1 MGSFAM
7 IRSMTGFGEVQRE
20 APDGVIGVQIRT
32 VNHRHFHTHFRL
44 PVGAERYES
53 NIAQI
58 IREQIS
64 RGSVHF
70 RLTYQRGAAEEVT
83 VPVDHER
90 VRAYLAA
97 LQEIQ
102 ARHGIEGRVDLSLF
116 ARLSDIFSPP
126 PEEIE
131 HLPLEEVALAT
142 REALTLVVAVR
153 EEEGKAL
160 AADLLGL
167 LGEIGAALQA
177 IELRAPQ
184 RLIEERDR
192 LRVAVAEL
200 TQDVELD
207 EERLAREVAFL
218 AERWDIHEETVRL
231 RSHLEQFAQL
241 IEAGEAAPVGK
252 RLAFWVQEMHRE
264 ANTIGSKG
272 NDSEVA
278 KRVVD
283 IKTAIERLREQVENV
298 E

>member
-1 MGSFAM
+1 M
-7 IRSMTGFGEVQRE
+7 IRSMTGFGELQR
-20 APDGVIGVQIRT
+20 DGPQGLIGVQIRT

-44 PVGAERYES
+44 PPGAERYEP
-53 NIAQI
+53 NLAQI

-70 RLTYQRGAAEEVT
+70 RLTYQRGPAGEAA

-97 LQEIQ
+97 LQQIQ
-102 ARHGIEGRVDLSLF
+102 ERHGVEGSVDLSLL
-116 ARLSDIFSPP
+116 ARLSDVFAPP
-126 PEEIE
+126 PEDIE
-131 HLPLEEVALAT
+131 HLPLDEVALAT

-160 AADLLGL
+160 AADLLESL
-167 LGEIGAALQA
+167 AELDAALEA

-184 RLIEERDR
+184 RLVEEHDR
-192 LRVAVAEL
+192 LRAAVAEL
-200 TQDVELD
+200 TQGVEVD
-207 EERLAREVAFL
+207 EERLAREIAFL
-218 AERWDIHEETVRL
+218 AERWDIHEEIVRL
-231 RSHLEQFAQL
+231 RSHLEQFRQL
-241 IEAGEAAPVGK
+241 IESEGAEPVGK

-272 NDSEVA
+272 NDAEVS
-278 KRVVD
+278 KSVVD

>member
-1 MGSFAM
+1 M

-20 APDGVIGVQIRT
+20 APEGLIGVQVRT

-44 PVGAERYES
+44 PSGAERYES
-53 NIAQI
+53 NLAQI

-70 RLTYQRGAAEEVT
+70 RLTYQRGAAGVDA
-83 VPVDHER
+83 VPVDHQR

-102 ARHGIEGRVDLSLF
+102 ERHGIEGRIDLSLL
-116 ARLSDIFSPP
+116 ARLSDVFTPP
-126 PEEIE
+126 PEDIE
-131 HLPLEEVALAT
+131 HLPLDEVALAT
-142 REALTLVVAVR
+142 REALALVVAVR

-160 AADLLGL
+160 AADLLGS
-167 LGEIGAALQA
+167 LGQIRAALEA

-184 RLIEERDR
+184 RLVEERDR
-192 LRVAVAEL
+192 LRAAVVEL

-218 AERWDIHEETVRL
+218 AERWDIHEEIVRL
-231 RSHLEQFAQL
+231 RSHLEQFQQL
-241 IEAGEAAPVGK
+241 IEGGEAEPVGK

-272 NDSEVA
+272 NDAEVA

>member
-1 MGSFAM
+1 M
-7 IRSMTGFGEVQRE
+7 E
-20 APDGVIGVQIRT
+20 APEGLIAVQIRT

-44 PVGAERYES
+44 PPGAERYES
-53 NIAQI
+53 NLTQV
-58 IREQIS
+58 IREQVF

-70 RLTYQRGAAEEVT
+70 RLTYQRGPAGGDA

-102 ARHGIEGRVDLSLF
+102 ERHDVEGAVDLSLL
-116 ARLSDIFSPP
+116 ARLSDIFSPA
-126 PEEIE
+126 PEDIE
-131 HLPLEEVALAT
+131 HLPLEEMVAASRDALA
-142 REALTLVVAVR
+142 AVVAVR
-153 EEEGKAL
+153 GEEGKAL
-160 AADLLGL
+160 AADLLGKL
-167 LGEIGAALQA
+167 SEIEAALKAVEQ
-177 IELRAPQ
+177 RAPQ

-192 LRVAVAEL
+192 LRAAVVEL

-218 AERWDIHEETVRL
+218 AERWDINEEIVRL
-231 RSHLEQFAQL
+231 RSHLEQFRLL
-241 IEAGEAAPVGK
+241 IEADAAEPAGK

-264 ANTIGSKG
+264 VNTIGSKG
-272 NDSEVA
+272 NDTEVA

-283 IKTAIERLREQVENV
+283 MKAAIERLREQVENV

>member
-1 MGSFAM
+1 M
-7 IRSMTGFGEVQRE
+7 IRSMTGFGEAQRE
-20 APDGVIGVQIRT
+20 APEGLIAVQIRT

-44 PVGAERYES
+44 PPGAERYES
-53 NIAQI
+53 NLTQVV
-58 IREQIS
+58 REQVQ

-70 RLTYQRGAAEEVT
+70 RLTYQRGPATGDA

-97 LQEIQ
+97 LREIQ
-102 ARHGIEGRVDLSLF
+102 ERHGVEGRIDLELV
-116 ARLSDIFSPP
+116 ARLSDIFAPP
-126 PEEIE
+126 AEDIE
-131 HLPLEEVALAT
+131 HLPMDEIVAAA
-142 REALTLVVAVR
+142 REALAAVVAIR

-160 AADLLGL
+160 AADLLASL
-167 LGEIGAALQA
+167 ADIATALEA

-184 RLIEERDR
+184 RLVEERDR
-192 LRVAVAEL
+192 LRAAVSEL

-218 AERWDIHEETVRL
+218 AERWDINEEIVRL
-231 RSHLEQFAQL
+231 RSHLEQFRQL
-241 IEAGEAAPVGK
+241 IEGDAAEPAGK

-272 NDSEVA
+272 NDTEVA

-283 IKTAIERLREQVENV
+283 IKAAIERLREQVENV